1 MPFRSYKLFIVVNNL
16 YNNISNYIL
25 CDAVNT
31 LHQGILY
38 FQNVIRFSHTC
49 VYVISLTPKWKNGPT
64 RAKVHETQRCSTV
77 LYAQLLHRISPRSD
91 NDCGKYGNIL
101 FHDPMRS
108 MAFTTPI
115 FTKLTDAQRY
125 YMHNSYTEFHP
136 DLMTAGSM
144 EIYHFTTLC

>member
-49 VYVISLTPKWKNGPT
+49 VYVISLTPIMKERPYPRQGSRNSKMLNGIICTTLTPNFTQIWWLREVWKYIISRPS
-64 RAKVHETQRCSTV
+64 AKYGFHYTNFHENHRCSTV

-91 NDCGKYGNIL
+91 NDCGKYGNI
-101 FHDPMRS
+101 
-108 MAFTTPI
+108 
-115 FTKLTDAQRY
+115 
-125 YMHNSYTEFHP
+125 
-136 DLMTAGSM
+136 
-144 EIYHFTTLC
+144 